1 MYLKYH
7 TLDTL
12 NVLSKQRFRFIGSKF
27 QLLPNIYIE
36 LAKRNLINKGNVFF
50 DAFSGSAIVGAFFKK
65 DFKIVSC
72 DNLYFSYVLQNTLIV
87 LNEIPTFEKLRKTI
101 NVHNIDDICN
111 YLNSLPGRE
120 GFIYKNYT
128 PASKEL
134 CGLER
139 KYFSTSNGKKIDAI
153 RTQLEI
159 WHKSNIINKY
169 EFYYLL
175 TCLLFAVQKV
185 ANIAGTYGAFNK
197 FWDKRALKPLLL
209 KPITP
214 IHSNFKHKAVYDDVF
229 KVIDCIEGDISYLDP
244 PYNSRQYI
252 ANYHL
257 LETIAKYDSPNIK
270 GVSGIRN
277 YSLKE
282 KSPFCSKKK
291 AKSSLL
297 NLCSKLKFNYVV
309 ISYNNEGILSAKDI
323 EEVLLNASFRDIDLV
338 KFPHRRFNSNRKGE
352 KQIVYELLFIG
363 RR

>member
-1 MYLKYH
+1 MLLEKH
-7 TLDTL
+7 ILDNL

-27 QLLPNIYIE
+27 PLLTKIYTE
-36 LAKRNLINKGNVFF
+36 LAKRNLINKGNIFF
-50 DAFSGSAIVGAFFKK
+50 DAFSGSAIIGAFFKK

-72 DNLYFSYVLQNTLIV
+72 DNLYFSYILQNTLIV
-87 LNEIPTFEKLRKTI
+87 LNEIPAFEKLRKTI
-101 NVHNIDDICN
+101 NVQDIDDICT
-111 YLNSLPGRE
+111 YLNSLPGKE

-128 PASKEL
+128 PASREL
-134 CGLER
+134 CGFER
-139 KYFSTSNGKKIDAI
+139 KYFSISNGKKIDAI
-153 RTQLEI
+153 RIQLET
-159 WHKSNIINKY
+159 WHRNNIINKH

-197 FWDKRALKPLLL
+197 FWDKRALKPLVL
-209 KPITP
+209 KPIIP
-214 IHSNFKHKAVYDDVF
+214 IHSNFKHKAIYNDIF
-229 KVIDCIEGDISYLDP
+229 KVIDFIEGDISYLDP

-257 LETIAKYDSPNIK
+257 LETIAKYDFPKIK

-277 YSLKE
+277 YSLDE

-297 NLCSKLKFNYVV
+297 NLCRRLKFNYVV
-309 ISYNNEGILSAKDI
+309 ISYNNEGILSIKDI
-323 EEVLLNASFRDIDLV
+323 EEILLNSSFRDIDLV

-352 KQIVYELLFIG
+352 KQKVYELLFIG